1 MDKQYSRLVEYFKRI
16 APGEIN
22 LDEDRHVVGS
32 WRLTDY
38 GPFHMIV
45 QCLGT
50 EHDHVMFS
58 VRRIMSVPVESKQKA
73 LKFINLLNWQSL
85 MGNFEMDQQDGELS
99 FRMSYCLCG
108 SEITEEQ
115 FSHGFNLA
123 MENSIKYYPAFQKLF
138 WNDISP
144 EEILKSVLEEN
155 GESEEASDQVANIPE
170 NYAEEVIE
178 EIMEVLKKDS
188 VDERGV

>member
-1 MDKQYSRLVEYFKRI
+1 
-16 APGEIN
+16 
-22 LDEDRHVVGS
+22 
-32 WRLTDY
+32 
-38 GPFHMIV
+38 
-45 QCLGT
+45 
-50 EHDHVMFS
+50 
-58 VRRIMSVPVESKQKA
+58 
-73 LKFINLLNWQSL
+73 
-85 MGNFEMDQQDGELS
+85 
-99 FRMSYCLCG
+99 
-108 SEITEEQ
+108 
-115 FSHGFNLA
+115 